1 MQTGIYSLQ
10 QRREQSYRTL
20 EKALQERTFYEIRY
34 IIYQDALRLI
44 PQIDSLHALRHP
56 LIKEERIRFEII
68 LKTSEVN
75 IRTAYRTEIIITYEQ
90 FTMIKACRIEINL
103 YASLYRFHHIRT

>member
-56 LIKEERIRFEII
+56 LIKEECIRFEII
-68 LKTSEVN
+68 LKTSEVD
-75 IRTAYRTEIIITYEQ
+75 IRTTTIGV
-90 FTMIKACRIEINL
+90 
-103 YASLYRFHHIRT
+103 